1 MQFAQ
6 RLLSTRGGTIVLSAM
21 AAVLAGVILL
31 TYLHRYRESVKESGV
46 AVTVLTAKSLI
57 DKGTSGDIIA
67 SEGLYDVTSQPKS
80 EVADG
85 AITDPATLK
94 GRVAATDIFPGEQL
108 TAEKLAVSTSTS
120 LSNNITGEERA
131 VNIPVDAAH
140 GMVAQLQGGDH
151 IDLYA
156 GFNVQ
161 AVGKNGIVDPS
172 TPSKPVLKLLVPDVL
187 VLGIPSSSSSSGVS
201 SGSSKTMLTLQMSD
215 QDAADAAFAAD
226 NGVLWVMLRPRAN
239 AAAASP
245 DIVSI
250 ETVLFGVPT
259 VRVYKQLGGRGGQE

>member
-6 RLLSTRGGTIVLSAM
+6 RLLSTRGGTIALSAM

-57 DKGTSGDIIA
+57 DRGTSGDIIA
-67 SEGLYDVTSQPKS
+67 SEGLYEVTSQPKS

-140 GMVAQLQGGDH
+140 GMVAQLQDGDH

-172 TPSKPVLKLLVPDVL
+172 APSKPVLKLLVPDVL
-187 VLGIPSSSSSSGVS
+187 VLGIPSSSSSGLSN
-201 SGSSKTMLTLQMSD
+201 GSSKTMLTLQMSD

-259 VRVYKQLGGRGGQE
+259 VRVYKQLGGRGGQ

>member
-85 AITDPATLK
+85 AITDP
-94 GRVAATDIFPGEQL
+94 
-108 TAEKLAVSTSTS
+108 
-120 LSNNITGEERA
+120 
-131 VNIPVDAAH
+131 
-140 GMVAQLQGGDH
+140 
-151 IDLYA
+151 LY
-156 GFNVQ
+156 
-161 AVGKNGIVDPS
+161 
-172 TPSKPVLKLLVPDVL
+172 
-187 VLGIPSSSSSSGVS
+187 
-201 SGSSKTMLTLQMSD
+201 
-215 QDAADAAFAAD
+215 
-226 NGVLWVMLRPRAN
+226 
-239 AAAASP
+239 
-245 DIVSI
+245 
-250 ETVLFGVPT
+250 
-259 VRVYKQLGGRGGQE
+259 

>member
-1 MQFAQ
+1 M
-6 RLLSTRGGTIVLSAM
+6 S
-21 AAVLAGVILL
+21 
-31 TYLHRYRESVKESGV
+31 
-46 AVTVLTAKSLI
+46 
-57 DKGTSGDIIA
+57 
-67 SEGLYDVTSQPKS
+67 
-80 EVADG
+80 
-85 AITDPATLK
+85 
-94 GRVAATDIFPGEQL
+94 ATDIFPGEQL

-226 NGVLWVMLRPRAN
+226 NGVLWVISGRARTRLRPA
-239 AAAASP
+239 

-259 VRVYKQLGGRGGQE
+259 VRVYKQLGGRVVRNDPDHSRTGRRRRGSRSRAHAGGAARTSH